1 MAIIEVSVMPMGTDK
16 PSISSYI
23 SHCYE
28 VLKGEPD
35 LKYQVTPMST
45 IIEGELDRVL
55 DTVKK
60 MHQAPF
66 NDGIMRVVTSITID
80 ERRDKE
86 ESMEDM
92 VRAVLS

>member
-1 MAIIEVSVMPMGTDK
+1 MAIMEISVMPMGTDH

-23 SHCYE
+23 SHCCE
-28 VLKGEPD
+28 VLKEEPG

-45 IIEGELDRVL
+45 VVEGELDRL
-55 DTVKK
+55 LEAVKK
-60 MHQAPF
+60 MHRAPF
-66 NDGIMRVVTSITID
+66 NDGVMRVVTSITID

-92 VRAVLS
+92 VQAVM